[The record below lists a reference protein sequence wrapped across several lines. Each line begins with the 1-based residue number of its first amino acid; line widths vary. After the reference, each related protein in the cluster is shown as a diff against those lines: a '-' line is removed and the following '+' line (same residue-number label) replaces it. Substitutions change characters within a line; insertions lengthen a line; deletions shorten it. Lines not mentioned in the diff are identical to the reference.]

1 MNTQLKKGILEL
13 CVLSVISKQDSYGY
27 EIIDQ
32 IKDKIPM
39 SEGTIYPMLRRLKND
54 KYLEDYTEQSESG
67 PSRKYYKITDEGKT
81 HLHSQLEDYKKLV
94 ESVKALLEEGF

>member
-13 CVLSVISKQDSYGY
+13 CVLSVISKHDSYGY

-67 PSRKYYKITDEGKT
+67 PSRKYYKITDEGKNICT
-81 HLHSQLEDYKKLV
+81 HNLKTTRNWLKVSRPC
-94 ESVKALLEEGF
+94 

>member
-1 MNTQLKKGILEL
+1 MNTQLKKGMLEL

-39 SEGTIYPMLRRLKND
+39 SEGTIYP
-54 KYLEDYTEQSESG
+54 E
-67 PSRKYYKITDEGKT
+67 II
-81 HLHSQLEDYKKLV
+81 
-94 ESVKALLEEGF
+94 

>member
-13 CVLSVISKQDSYGY
+13 CVLSVISKHDSYGY

-39 SEGTIYPMLRRLKND
+39 SEGTIYPMLRRLKTTN
-54 KYLEDYTEQSESG
+54 TW
-67 PSRKYYKITDEGKT
+67 KITLSNQNRV
-81 HLHSQLEDYKKLV
+81 HLGNTIK
-94 ESVKALLEEGF
+94 

>member
-39 SEGTIYPMLRRLKND
+39 SEGTIYPMLTLNN
-54 KYLEDYTEQSESG
+54 QNQV
-67 PSRKYYKITDEGKT
+67 
-81 HLHSQLEDYKKLV
+81 HL
-94 ESVKALLEEGF
+94 GNIIR

>member
-67 PSRKYYKITDEGKT
+67 PSRKYYKVTDEGKT
-81 HLHSQLEDYKKLV
+81 YLHSQLEDYKKLV
-94 ESVKALLEEGF
+94 ESVKTLLEEGF

>member
-54 KYLEDYTEQSESG
+54 KYLEDYTEQSES
-67 PSRKYYKITDEGKT
+67 
-81 HLHSQLEDYKKLV
+81 
-94 ESVKALLEEGF
+94 

>member
-13 CVLSVISKQDSYGY
+13 CVLSVISKHDSYGY
-27 EIIDQ
+27 DIIDQ

-54 KYLEDYTEQSESG
+54 KYWEHYTEQSESG
-67 PSRKYYKITDEGKT
+67 PSRKYYKITDEGKKY
-81 HLHSQLEDYKKLV
+81 LHSQLEDYKKLV

>member
-13 CVLSVISKQDSYGY
+13 CVLSVISKKDSYGY

-54 KYLEDYTEQSESG
+54 NYLEDYTQQSESG
-67 PSRKYYKITDEGKT
+67 PTRKYYKITDEGQEY
-81 HLHSQLEDYKKLV
+81 LHKQLQDYKELID
-94 ESVKALLEEGF
+94 SVKALLEEGF

>member
-32 IKDKIPM
+32 IKEKI
-39 SEGTIYPMLRRLKND
+39 EKRQILGRLHWTIRVR
-54 KYLEDYTEQSESG
+54 S
-67 PSRKYYKITDEGKT
+67 I
-81 HLHSQLEDYKKLV
+81 
-94 ESVKALLEEGF
+94 